1 MGIILPALLLL
12 RARKVSSMGKDF
24 TEFIQIAASENM
36 LHQIAKASTIS
47 LEGCVT
53 EDGEHIKNMQMY
65 IAKVSTSVSL
75 AMIQEYHNWL
85 NS

>member
-1 MGIILPALLLL
+1 
-12 RARKVSSMGKDF
+12 MGKDF
-24 TEFIQIAASENM
+24 TEFIQIVASENM
-36 LHQIAKASTIS
+36 LHQ
-47 LEGCVT
+47 
-53 EDGEHIKNMQMY
+53 

>member
-1 MGIILPALLLL
+1 MLLLEC
-12 RARKVSSMGKDF
+12 ARKVSSMGKDF
-24 TEFIQIAASENM
+24 NEFIQIAASENM
-36 LHQIAKASTIS
+36 LHQIAKASTVS

-53 EDGEHIKNMQMY
+53 EDGKHIEDMQMY
-65 IAKVSTSVSL
+65 IAKVSTGVSL